1 MAPSSAKTQ
10 NRYPYR
16 PKRRTLLVRQLTLAG
31 YSRLGPSDF
40 RDSAA
45 HLAFVESLSRIGPVI
60 RNATDLGCGASV
72 TPGLVPDFVAFRPR
86 IGADQI
92 PICDGSRKTRR
103 SNRRAGCITP
113 VYV

>member
-1 MAPSSAKTQ
+1 M
-10 NRYPYR
+10 
-16 PKRRTLLVRQLTLAG
+16 LLVRQQKLAG

-72 TPGLVPDFVAFRPR
+72 TPDRISDFVAFRPR
-86 IGADQI
+86 LGADQV
-92 PICDGSRKTRR
+92 PICDGSRKTRC
-103 SNRRAGCITP
+103 SNYRAGCITP
-113 VYV
+113 IYV